1 MAVTGRSSP
10 FSTTP
15 HQFYS
20 HNPRPHTWRSH
31 KHINWKSKYEWPT
44 TYLSCWNNGNNALIQ
59 DHYSLRITRCSTDLH
74 YHAYAIIFLGWKFK
88 LLFNCLLVEQK
99 RLFFNLYQGIFLA
112 RISQKCIHLKWKMC
126 LNTLLIFLWLSTYS
140 FHLWFGQKGR
150 TLLVAETLPMSRW
163 TTHSVQLFPCA
174 KNQPTQSYNCLK
186 QNERLS
192 VHYSLSTKL
201 ENFSNSLFR
210 YFVAL
215 GNVLSI
221 WK

>member
-1 MAVTGRSSP
+1 VRYRRRRRSSAAPAHARTVRPQGADRPAVRQEPYPRARLRTVWSLATDRPPLCREHRRWFVLSDWRPKKVSTVGMAVTGRSSP

-15 HQFYS
+15 HQFHS

-44 TYLSCWNNGNNALIQ
+44 IYLSCWNNGNNALIQ
-59 DHYSLRITRCSTDLH
+59 DHYSLRITSCSTDLH

-140 FHLWFGQKGR
+140 FHLWFG
-150 TLLVAETLPMSRW
+150 
-163 TTHSVQLFPCA
+163 
-174 KNQPTQSYNCLK
+174 
-186 QNERLS
+186 
-192 VHYSLSTKL
+192 
-201 ENFSNSLFR
+201 
-210 YFVAL
+210 
-215 GNVLSI
+215 
-221 WK
+221 